1 MIDPGHMPQALA
13 PVQAEGSSR
22 RTVLAGAAASLAWT
36 AWMPLAH
43 AQAGRRPPVWT
54 GFGLNGSAM
63 QSAGGAAGR
72 GPAQDRFGLT
82 RAWVARTQ
90 GGMELSNTRAFER
103 VRELLLPQVRPL
115 EGSALRLKEGANDK
129 VEAGKDLLLGF
140 AHDYE
145 THIGARVEKDGD
157 NANTLFVFMAGVG
170 MVLGWDANSSW
181 RMVSSFPFMLRAEWP
196 LQSMNDVRG
205 QAVGRMDEAYQQYT
219 RAFVHFLR
227 RFNKPSQDYSGNFFA
242 QLTRAEVHREALPK
256 LAALGIDQ
264 KLNGELLG
272 FSASSTICDAL
283 GVPLLPFRENDA
295 LGKRYATKFSES
307 IAAQDVAQIPDA
319 DLRFEVILRDIDKQ
333 VIPSRQKGIT
343 ILRRQVVL
351 NFRVLSAFDPSKP
364 LLQTFAAVDPH
375 DDKIPFESKTD
386 DTPERDLVFFDRL
399 VTRTLSLLL
408 QGLAKRDAKMLAAVD
423 VKLDAVAPAIPRLL
437 EQIAKAR

>member
-1 MIDPGHMPQALA
+1 MTDFHRLTWP
-13 PVQAEGSSR
+13 EGSTR
-22 RTVLAGAAASLAWT
+22 RAVLAGAAAGLAL
-36 AWMPLAH
+36 PLGLPAAR
-43 AQAGRRPPVWT
+43 AQAGRRPPVWA
-54 GFGLNGSAM
+54 GFGLNGAAL
-63 QSAGGAAGR
+63 QPAPGAAR
-72 GPAQDRFGLT
+72 GPGQDRFGLT
-82 RAWVARTQ
+82 RAWVARTR
-90 GGMELSNTRAFER
+90 GGRDLSDVQAFDR
-103 VRELLLPQVRPL
+103 VRDLLLPQLRPL
-115 EGSALRLKEGANDK
+115 GGSALQFKDQ
-129 VEAGKDLLLGF
+129 VEFGQDLLLGF

-145 THIGARVEKDGD
+145 TFVGARVEKDGD
-157 NANTLFVFMAGVG
+157 NANTLFIFMAGVG
-170 MVLGWDANSSW
+170 MVLGFDPNTSW

-196 LQSMNDVRG
+196 LQGMNDVRG

-219 RAFVHFLR
+219 RAFTHFLG
-227 RFNKPSQDYSGNFFA
+227 RFNKPGQGYAGNFFA

-283 GVPLLPFRENDA
+283 NVPMLPFRENDA
-295 LGKRYATKFSES
+295 LAKRYAVKFSGVN
-307 IAAQDVAQIPDA
+307 IAQDVAQIPDA

-333 VIPSRQKGIT
+333 IIPSRQKGIT

-351 NFRVLSAFDPSKP
+351 NFRVFSAFDLSKP

-375 DDKIPFESKTD
+375 DDKIPFDSNAD

-408 QGLAKRDAKMLAAVD
+408 QGLARRDAKLLAAVD
-423 VKLDAVAPAIPRLL
+423 VKLDAVAPALPRLL
-437 EQIAKAR
+437 DQIAKTR